1 MFILIIIFVVL
12 VGAAGYFIYK
22 NKSKVSKKN
31 KNTLDDYIKSDYN
44 VNKNKMFDE
53 NDKLDS
59 TVSNKIDIIKDSIRA
74 PEALYK
80 TVVAHL
86 MFHQN
91 IDAYIRH
98 FVVNGEKH
106 DTDAI
111 YDSVKHIVK
120 EKLTKDHEIFKLFR
134 TAFETEFN
142 QKFTPLFEDIV
153 RLFLPTNVSLSFEFL
168 SLLTKVFSDLLVAGT
183 DEEAVVSLIQMTL
196 ITHIYPRY
204 NHRNMNLFVAD
215 TESLAEEWVEDQGA
229 VMNPDALSVF
239 IKLVKKHSKYV
250 VDQDAFK
257 QFTNGQITIRPR
269 MQRGSSE
276 PEPAPT
282 GTIPL

>member
-1 MFILIIIFVVL
+1 METIESTI
-12 VGAAGYFIYK
+12 
-22 NKSKVSKKN
+22 SKLKE
-31 KNTLDDYIKSDYN
+31 TLSDYIKSDYN

-59 TVSNKIDIIKDSIRA
+59 TVSDKIDIIKDSIRA
-74 PEALYK
+74 PEVYK
-80 TVVAHL
+80 TAVAHL
-86 MFHQN
+86 MIHQN

-142 QKFTPLFEDIV
+142 QKFTPLFKDIV

-168 SLLTKVFSDLLVAGT
+168 SLLTKVFSDLLAGT

-196 ITHIYPRY
+196 ITHIYPIY

-282 GTIPL
+282 W